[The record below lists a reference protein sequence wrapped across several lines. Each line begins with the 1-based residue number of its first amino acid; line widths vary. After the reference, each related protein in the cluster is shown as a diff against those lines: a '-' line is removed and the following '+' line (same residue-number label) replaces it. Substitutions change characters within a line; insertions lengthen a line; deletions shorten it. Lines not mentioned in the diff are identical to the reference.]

1 MRTLSDVSFL
11 VALALLMAGAGTL
24 VAASGLFSVLR
35 RVPRQRDAD
44 PRPGVQGRSD
54 ADARDGVQESGE
66 AQPAGRARR
75 PAVVLL
81 AIGGCFLI
89 VAVVSAG
96 LS

>member
-35 RVPRQRDAD
+35 RVPRQR
-44 PRPGVQGRSD
+44 D